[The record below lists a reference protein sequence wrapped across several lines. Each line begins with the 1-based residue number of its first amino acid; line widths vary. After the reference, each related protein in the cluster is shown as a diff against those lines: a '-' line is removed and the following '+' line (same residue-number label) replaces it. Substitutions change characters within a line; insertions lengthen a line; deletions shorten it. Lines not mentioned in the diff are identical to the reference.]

1 VITSPHRSAIPNTF
15 NATISTA
22 ASSEVTAL
30 LVFPTPYGT
39 CFQRVHSRLEVFL
52 ALPLLLL
59 ADRFSGG
66 LVSLPRGLILRL
78 QLSENLVQRPAG
90 NLATESGR

>member
-1 VITSPHRSAIPNTF
+1 M
-15 NATISTA
+15 
-22 ASSEVTAL
+22 EL
-30 LVFPTPYGT
+30 

-59 ADRFSGG
+59 TYRFSGG

>member
-1 VITSPHRSAIPNTF
+1 M
-15 NATISTA
+15 
-22 ASSEVTAL
+22 EL
-30 LVFPTPYGT
+30 
-39 CFQRVHSRLEVFL
+39 CFQRVHSGLDVFL

-59 ADRFSGG
+59 TYRLSGG
-66 LVSLPRGLILRL
+66 LVGLPRGLILRL